1 MNKPTTD
8 FKIVDN
14 VFVKMHHFAE
24 SGDTHDGHSHVF
36 DHITLLATGS
46 VLMKHDKGQQEFKAP
61 HLIVTPKGIKH
72 QFTALEPNTIFC
84 CVHAIRD
91 GDGVDDIAA
100 PEITTEEAIRLM
112 ATVPVINLEPGQV
125 LGPIEDNVN
134 TSI

>member
-14 VFVKMHHFAE
+14 VFVKMHYFAAE
-24 SGDTHDGHSHVF
+24 GDTHDGHSHVF

-91 GDGVDDIAA
+91 GIGVEDVSKQ
-100 PEITTEEAIRLM
+100 EITQHDAVQLM
-112 ATVPVINLEPGQV
+112 SKFPLINLEPGQV
-125 LGPIEDNVN
+125 LGPIPENVN
-134 TSI
+134 INS